1 MNIGEFKKENGRL
14 MGSVFTR
21 TIDLP
26 RIALRPVH
34 SESEKAPIY
43 EIVALNIARRW
54 VQIGALW
61 EAVSKKTSEVFL
73 AGQIDD
79 PSLPDP
85 LPVALFPNEAGGFT
99 VAWRRENLGGGF
111 VGSSGFGVSQRDYAP
126 RPQDGFGESTAG
138 ADGSPAEDRPNVDV
152 DEEVPF

>member
-26 RIALRPVH
+26 RIGLRPVQ
-34 SESEKAPIY
+34 SQSEKAPIY

-111 VGSSGFGVSQRDYAP
+111 GGGSGFGASQRDYAS
-126 RPQDGFGESTAG
+126 RTQDGFGESTAG
-138 ADGSPAEDRPNVDV
+138 ADGSPTGDGTNTDV
-152 DEEVPF
+152 GEEVPF